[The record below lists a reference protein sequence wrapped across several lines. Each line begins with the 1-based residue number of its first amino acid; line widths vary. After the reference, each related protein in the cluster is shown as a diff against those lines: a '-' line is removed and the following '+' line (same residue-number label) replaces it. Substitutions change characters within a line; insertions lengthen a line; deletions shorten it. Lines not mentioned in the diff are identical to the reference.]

1 MTGNTKRTIRIIE
14 KTLVFAS
21 FVLIFAYVIFS
32 RYSEN
37 KAKQITLKSRY
48 TFAVTINSDGNVVE
62 PQDSSSVTHTLS
74 QDFANLDIGQIGAIW
89 TREFLAQYSQKYLTW
104 SKRLSKIQIEEPEIL
119 DDSNDIVLISFS
131 AALNDTNTDNFEEW
145 EGVLED
151 GRMHCEWVVEFII
164 DNHYDGTAT
173 IYVSSI
179 MTPEDYGIEQDTKNN
194 VSSVVIEDATESS
207 YAYYQIK
214 DNFLSVTY
222 DGGAKFINVPVDITK
237 LPLVDNGTTGTQTL
251 SRGSYV
257 VSTSTTAFLY
267 GGTTS
272 GTSKTPLTVV
282 YSTDLGSQWTT
293 CEIDNEYGAQYYY
306 LEFFDESNGVIV
318 AEYRGDDSTYSK
330 IYITSNGGSSWTTAG
345 QGPSTGSLKGVKFIS
360 AKTGFFAY
368 EYDENVDSNLYKTT
382 DGAKTF
388 EKIYLSEQK
397 LESAVAAAAGDG
409 ATWSS
414 VFREATVPVLDK
426 NSDIIVYLT
435 QGTENI
441 YNNGRTAAKYISTD
455 RGVTFKY
462 SGLVE
467 ITNE

>member
-1 MTGNTKRTIRIIE
+1 
-14 KTLVFAS
+14 
-21 FVLIFAYVIFS
+21 
-32 RYSEN
+32 
-37 KAKQITLKSRY
+37 
-48 TFAVTINSDGNVVE
+48 
-62 PQDSSSVTHTLS
+62 
-74 QDFANLDIGQIGAIW
+74 
-89 TREFLAQYSQKYLTW
+89 
-104 SKRLSKIQIEEPEIL
+104 
-119 DDSNDIVLISFS
+119 
-131 AALNDTNTDNFEEW
+131 
-145 EGVLED
+145 
-151 GRMHCEWVVEFII
+151 MHCEWVVEFII

-237 LPLVDNGTTGTQTL
+237 LPLVDSGTTGTQTL

-267 GGTTS
+267 GGTTN

-318 AEYRGDDSTYSK
+318 AEYSGDDSTYSK
-330 IYITSNGGSSWTTAG
+330 IYVTSNGGSSWTSAG
-345 QGPSTGSLKGVKFIS
+345 QGPSTGRLKGVKFIS

-382 DGAKTF
+382 DGSKTF
-388 EKIYLSEQK
+388 EKIYLPEQK